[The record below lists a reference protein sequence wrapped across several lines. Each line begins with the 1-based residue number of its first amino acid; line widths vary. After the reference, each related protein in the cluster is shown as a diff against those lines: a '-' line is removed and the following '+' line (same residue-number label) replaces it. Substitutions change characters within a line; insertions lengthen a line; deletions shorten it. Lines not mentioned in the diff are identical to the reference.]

1 VCGRAALA
9 AALILSLL
17 PQPERVGAR
26 LRGRANA
33 ASKRALAS
41 LLTPAVLGL
50 TAFFALLALAH
61 NGMYSFAAVALIA
74 ANGITLFAAN
84 SVLTAYLAGSAAGGV
99 LRGAP
104 PPRTPPHGPWGGPR
118 SVGAPPL
125 PPAPP
130 GPVPLP

>member
-33 ASKRALAS
+33 ASKRGLAS
-41 LLTPAVLGL
+41 LLTPTVLSL
-50 TAFFALLALAH
+50 TGFFALLALAH

-74 ANGITLFAAN
+74 ANGITLYAAN
-84 SVLTAYLAGSAAGGV
+84 SALTAYLAGSAAGGPP
-99 LRGAP
+99 GAAP
-104 PPRTPPHGPWGGPR
+104 PPPT
-118 SVGAPPL
+118 
-125 PPAPP
+125 
-130 GPVPLP
+130 